1 MLPLFFAP
9 SWNFSGR
16 LLPGLGFVPPAM
28 PFLAASVQQAAGR
41 GGNVHM
47 VRLFRR
53 C

>member
-16 LLPGLGFVPPAM
+16 LLADLGFVPPAM
-28 PFLAASVQQAAGR
+28 LFLAASFQQAARR
-41 GGNVHM
+41 GGNVH
-47 VRLFRR
+47 VIRLFRR